1 MERLFE
7 EHEKRAVRSL
17 DGTWGFCIDP
27 QDVGE
32 AEGYEKGLPRSMS
45 ITVPGVWNTEL
56 GLLEYEGVAWYEKRF
71 FTEGGTLRFVF
82 GAVMTQARVY
92 LDGALLGTHYG
103 GFCQFDLIARDVV
116 PGYHR
121 LTVRVD
127 NRFDQYSIPQ
137 KRVDWYHY
145 GGITRD
151 VTVERL
157 QGICVLH
164 HRIDYTL
171 SNDLDT
177 AECVSTV
184 KIYNA
189 GGRKTKTRL
198 RGFVEK
204 SEVFATD
211 VTLKAGESDVLSFRY
226 TRHGFRLWDVLAPQL
241 YDVCVLTDTDDLLD
255 RIGFRRVEAREGKIL
270 LNGRPI
276 ELRGINRHEDH
287 PDWGMAFP
295 QGLMK
300 RDIDIVLDMG
310 CNAIRGSHYPNSRTF
325 LDMLDEAG
333 VLFWSE
339 IPIWGCGFAPET
351 LADPVVIERGLE
363 MHREMVYHYCNHPSI
378 IIWGM
383 HNEIRADLPESVEMS
398 RQYYEFLKAEGG
410 NRIVTYA
417 ANHPME
423 DICLAYCDMISINK
437 YSGWYGKCP
446 DYRAEWQRFLIDF
459 ADRRAALGMADKPV
473 VMGEFGAAGI
483 YGHHTFDNVKGTEEY
498 QAELIGSCLEQFH
511 DDPMMQGSFIWQF
524 CDIRTCSE
532 MGLDRARGFN
542 NKGIVNEY
550 RKPKEAY
557 RVVKMLYQRFAEEEK
572 QCISKK

>member
-1 MERLFE
+1 MRRLFD
-7 EHEKRAVRSL
+7 EHEKRAITLL
-17 DGTWGFCIDP
+17 DGSWDFCTDP
-27 QDVGE
+27 MDAGE
-32 AEGYEKGLPRSMS
+32 ARGYATGLPTSTRVS
-45 ITVPGVWNTEL
+45 VPGVWNTEL

-82 GAVMTQARVY
+82 EGVMTEAKVY
-92 LDGALLGTHYG
+92 LDGAHIGSHYG
-103 GFCQFDLIARDVV
+103 GFCQFDMIVRNVC
-116 PGYHR
+116 PGHHL

-127 NRFDQYSIPQ
+127 NRFDGHSIPQ
-137 KRVDWYHY
+137 KKVDWYHY
-145 GGITRD
+145 GGITRS

-157 QGICVLH
+157 QGICVLY
-164 HRIDYTL
+164 HRLDYTL
-171 SNDLDT
+171 SADLLT
-177 AECVSTV
+177 AKCCSTV
-184 KIYNA
+184 ELYNA
-189 GGRKTKTRL
+189 GVRKNATRVQGFLDKTA
-198 RGFVEK
+198 
-204 SEVFATD
+204 VFTED
-211 VTLKAGESDVLSFRY
+211 VTLKAGESRTLKLQYTVSDVQC
-226 TRHGFRLWDVLAPQL
+226 WDVSSPRL
-241 YDVCVLTDTDDLLD
+241 YGLRVTTDTDDLID
-255 RIGFRRVEAREGKIL
+255 RTGFRLVEAREGRIL

-276 ELRGINRHEDH
+276 ELRGVNRHEDH

-300 RDIDIVLDMG
+300 RDLDIILDMG
-310 CNAIRGSHYPNSRTF
+310 CNAIRGSHYPNSRIF

-351 LADPVVIERGLE
+351 LADPVVIARGLQ
-363 MHREMVYHYCNHPSI
+363 MHREMVRHYCNHPSI
-378 IIWGM
+378 VIWGM
-383 HNEIRADLPESVEMS
+383 HHEIRADLPESVEMS
-398 RQYYEFLKAEGG
+398 KQYYKFLKAEGG

-446 DYRAEWQRFLIDF
+446 DYRAEWQQFLIDF
-459 ADRRAALGMADKPV
+459 AARRAELGMADKPV

-483 YGHHTFDNVKGTEEY
+483 YGHHTFDCVKGTEEY

-511 DDPMMQGSFIWQF
+511 ADPMMQGSFIWQF

-557 RVVKMLYQRFAEEEK
+557 RIVKSLYHRFAKEEK
-572 QCISKK
+572 